1 MLRLNFDIR
10 EFIRIVAATKAW
22 QSQAIIYEPT
32 ASEPFLFT
40 APALKRMSAEQLWDS
55 TLTLVAN
62 NEWAFQRPSAED
74 VKKVAAVDLGT
85 TNMEEFVSI
94 WKDYN
99 SELGRGRIHQ
109 KDPRCCRLQR
119 SDACAI
125 KRTAF
130 ADIALE
136 PLLDAVWYW

>member
-1 MLRLNFDIR
+1 
-10 EFIRIVAATKAW
+10 
-22 QSQAIIYEPT
+22 
-32 ASEPFLFT
+32 
-40 APALKRMSAEQLWDS
+40 MSAEQLWDS

-99 SELGRGRIHQ
+99 SELGRGGYTKKIRDVAGY
-109 KDPRCCRLQR
+109 KDQMLVRSSELPLQ
-119 SDACAI
+119 
-125 KRTAF
+125 T
-130 ADIALE
+130 L
-136 PLLDAVWYW
+136 PLSHFLMQFGIGDRDSIQSSSEGQQCLRY